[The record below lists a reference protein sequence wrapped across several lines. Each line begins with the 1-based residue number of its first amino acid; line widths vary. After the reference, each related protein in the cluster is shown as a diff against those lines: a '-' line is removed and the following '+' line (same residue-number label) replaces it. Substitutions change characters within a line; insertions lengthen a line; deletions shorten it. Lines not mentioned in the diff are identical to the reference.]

1 MKRFGFMVLVLAA
14 CGGSDDGG
22 GGNGPDGGG
31 NEPLVEGVPAS
42 EFYGNFAYQK
52 TNTGF
57 DGAAAFPANAAGN
70 NAFVVDAFMMPGNTV
85 QLFYAEGEG
94 EVSPTGFSINVVDS
108 TKKKRTGTWRV
119 VGAELDLGGFLR
131 CTGMTL
137 NNAPALRCTL
147 QQAIVTPDAQGH
159 AGTFR
164 KMLGAHSPDDSEYA
178 SYTQ

>member
-1 MKRFGFMVLVLAA
+1 MKRFGFMFVVLAA
-14 CGGSDDGG
+14 CGGSGGDDGG
-22 GGNGPDGGG
+22 GPDGGG
-31 NEPLVEGVPAS
+31 NEPLVEGIPAS
-42 EFYGNFAYQK
+42 EFYGKFAYQQ

-57 DGAAAFPANAAGN
+57 DGAAAFPTNAAGN
-70 NAFVVDAFMMPGNTV
+70 DAFVVDAFMMPGNAV

-94 EVSPTGFSINVVDS
+94 EVSPTGFSINVQET

-137 NNAPALRCTL
+137 NNSPALRCTL
-147 QQAIVTPDAQGH
+147 QQAIVTAEAQGH

-178 SYTQ
+178 SYTP